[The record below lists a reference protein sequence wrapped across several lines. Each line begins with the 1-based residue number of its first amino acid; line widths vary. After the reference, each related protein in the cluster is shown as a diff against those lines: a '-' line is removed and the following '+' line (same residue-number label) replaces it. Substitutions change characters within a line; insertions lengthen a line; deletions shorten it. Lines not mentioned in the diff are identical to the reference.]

1 MLDETILKLS
11 EKYGSEIAFKVY
23 TGFISTY
30 AQKNKHSNL
39 SAQSFDDKMYKTFTR
54 YANLNYFKK

>member
-11 EKYGSEIAFKVY
+11 EKYGSQEAFKIY

-30 AQKNKHSNL
+30 TQKNKYSNL
-39 SAQSFDDKMYKTFTR
+39 AAQRFNDKMYKTFTR
-54 YANLNYFKK
+54 YANLNYLRK